1 MALFFRDTNNL
12 IKNIDL
18 FIEVVDESLLVF
30 QQGVLHYLDKD
41 FDRFQEDIQL
51 ITTLEDKADV
61 LKRTIEADLYNNA
74 LIPEYR
80 GDVLHLIDKID
91 DLADTAKENLYQFD
105 IEMPKVPDEMKN
117 DFRRLS
123 EASLLTVGQIL
134 PAVREFF
141 YQSGLVNDKIHKT
154 YFYEKEVDKIGYTL
168 KRKLFKEIKVLKFS
182 EKIHLRYFALHIQQ
196 ISDIGKKIGDILAI
210 LSLKRNL

>member
-1 MALFFRDTNNL
+1 MALFFRDTNHL

-30 QQGVLHYLDKD
+30 QQGVLNYLDKN

-51 ITTLEDKADV
+51 ITTLEEKADE
-61 LKRTIEADLYNNA
+61 LKRTIEAELYNNA

-80 GDVLHLIDKID
+80 GDVLQLIDKID
-91 DLADTAKENLYQFD
+91 DLSDTAKENLYQFD
-105 IEMPKVPDEMKN
+105 IEMPKVPDEMKE
-117 DFRRLS
+117 DFKRLC
-123 EASLLTVGQIL
+123 EASMLTVGQVL

-141 YQSGLVNDKIHKT
+141 YQSGMVNDKIKKA
-154 YFYEKEVDKIGYTL
+154 YFFEKEVDKIAYTL
-168 KRKLFKEIKVLKFS
+168 KRKLFKDIKVLKFS

-196 ISDIGKKIGDILAI
+196 ISDIGKKTGDILAI
-210 LSLKRNL
+210 LALKRNL

>member
-1 MALFFRDTNNL
+1 MALFFRDTSQL

-30 QQGVLHYLDKD
+30 QQGVFHYLDKN
-41 FDRFQEDIQL
+41 FDSFQNDIQL
-51 ITTLEDKADV
+51 ITDLEDKADE
-61 LKRTIEADLYNNA
+61 LKRTIESDLYNNA

-80 GDVLHLIDKID
+80 GDVLQLIDKID
-91 DLADTAKENLYQFD
+91 DLSDTSKENLYQFD
-105 IEMPKVPDEMKN
+105 IEMPKIPDEMKD
-117 DFRRLS
+117 DFKRLCD
-123 EASLLTVGQIL
+123 ASMLTLGQIL

-141 YQSGLVNDKIHKT
+141 YQKGMVNDKIHKA
-154 YFYEKEVDKIGYTL
+154 YFYEKEVDKIAYSL
-168 KRKLFKEIKVLKFS
+168 KKKLFKDVKVLKFS

-210 LSLKRNL
+210 LALKRNL

>member
-1 MALFFRDTNNL
+1 MALFFRDTNDL

-30 QQGVLHYLDKD
+30 QQGVHNYLDKN

-51 ITTLEDKADV
+51 ITTLEDKADE
-61 LKRTIEADLYNNA
+61 LKRTIEAELYNNA

-80 GDVLHLIDKID
+80 GDVLQLIDKID
-91 DLADTAKENLYQFD
+91 DLSDTAKENLYQFD
-105 IEMPKVPDEMKN
+105 IEMPKVPDEMKD
-117 DFRRLS
+117 DFKRLC
-123 EASLLTVGQIL
+123 EASMLTIGQIL

-141 YQSGLVNDKIHKT
+141 YQSGMVNDKIMKT
-154 YFYEKEVDKIGYTL
+154 YFYEKEVDKIAYTL
-168 KRKLFKEIKVLKFS
+168 KRKLFKDIKVLKFS

-196 ISDIGKKIGDILAI
+196 ISDIGKKVGDILAI
-210 LSLKRNL
+210 LALKRNL